1 MYDKESNH
9 DFAKHQNKYN
19 ATLQVTILCDTL
31 DLLGCLGSSVDS
43 VSNVLDELGNL
54 FTG

>member
-19 ATLQVTILCDTL
+19 ATLQVTSSVGSVYLRC
-31 DLLGCLGSSVDS
+31 CLGSSVES
-43 VSNVLDELGNL
+43 VSNVLDELVMY